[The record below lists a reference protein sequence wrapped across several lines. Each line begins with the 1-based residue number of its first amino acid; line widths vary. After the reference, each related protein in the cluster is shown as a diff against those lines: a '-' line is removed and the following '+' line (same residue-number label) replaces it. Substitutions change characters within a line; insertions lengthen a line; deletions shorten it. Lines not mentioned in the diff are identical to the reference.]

1 MSSEPGL
8 RERKKQQTRQT
19 ISDIASGLF
28 LKRGFDNV
36 TVAEVA
42 EAAGVSAKTVFNY
55 FPRKEDLFLDRF
67 PEAAELIIK
76 AIRERPEGEEPLAA
90 LRRLQRD
97 LMRANHPFG
106 TFTDGYRFF
115 WQVVIDSPSLQAR
128 AREWAA
134 ELEGLLGSLLAE
146 ATGASQ
152 DDPWPRVAAAMIVSA
167 YRTVYVTTV
176 DRVLAGEP
184 AQKVARDHTAL
195 LERAFDC
202 LERALA
208 LPEGRYLSPACS
220 SGPEGGSSSS
230 LTT

>member
-8 RERKKQQTRQT
+8 RERKKQRTRQT

-28 LKRGFDNV
+28 LRRGFDNV

-67 PEAAELIIK
+67 PEAAELITR
-76 AIRERPEGEEPLAA
+76 AIRERPEGEEPLTA
-90 LRRLQRD
+90 LRRLQRELLRD
-97 LMRANHPFG
+97 NHPFG
-106 TFTDGYRFF
+106 AFTDGYRFF

-128 AREWAA
+128 ARERAA
-134 ELEGLLGSLLAE
+134 EFEELLGSLLAE
-146 ATGASQ
+146 AAGAPS
-152 DDPWPRVAAAMIVSA
+152 DDPWSRVSAAMIVSA

-176 DRVLAGEP
+176 DKVFAGEP
-184 AQKVARDHTAL
+184 IQKVVEEHAAL
-195 LERAFDC
+195 LDRVFDC

-208 LPEGRYLSPACS
+208 PS
-220 SGPEGGSSSS
+220 
-230 LTT
+230 